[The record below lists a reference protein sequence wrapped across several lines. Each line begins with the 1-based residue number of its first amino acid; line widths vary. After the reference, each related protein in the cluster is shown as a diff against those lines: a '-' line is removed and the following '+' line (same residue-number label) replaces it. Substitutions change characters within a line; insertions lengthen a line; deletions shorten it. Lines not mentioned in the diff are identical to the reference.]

1 MQNNL
6 SNLKYLAVEKQKV
19 LNHFLFRFVDKK
31 MTLSKD
37 TKFPYVKKK
46 REGLYQECST
56 NNKNRATGGSMYDQV
71 YGCVL
76 AWRKFN

>member
-6 SNLKYLAVEKQKV
+6 SNLKYLAVEKQNV

-56 NNKNRATGGSMYDQV
+56 NNKNRAAGGSMYDQV

>member
-6 SNLKYLAVEKQKV
+6 SNLKCLAVAKQNV

>member
-6 SNLKYLAVEKQKV
+6 SNLKYLAVAKQNV

-37 TKFPYVKKK
+37 TKFPYVKK
-46 REGLYQECST
+46 
-56 NNKNRATGGSMYDQV
+56 
-71 YGCVL
+71 
-76 AWRKFN
+76 